1 MVPGH
6 VSSFLATFSSRER
19 KDKGDVMSQS
29 KIRNKNSKATQVMQ
43 LILGIRKH
51 YPDGSQ
57 LIPVGGA
64 SFTVTAL
71 TELMQS
77 FVDQRADVETAK
89 AAVRAKVE
97 NERTQAPSKL
107 AVIRAFVTVLRG
119 AYGNSADI
127 LADFGLAPLKV
138 ATPLTAEEKAV
149 AVARREATRAARH
162 TMGKNQKKAVKG
174 AIKASLVVTPANG
187 SAPGAPTG
195 NPPAGG
201 TTPRA

>member
-1 MVPGH
+1 
-6 VSSFLATFSSRER
+6 
-19 KDKGDVMSQS
+19 MSAI
-29 KIRNKNSKATQVMQ
+29 KNKNSNATQVKQ
-43 LILGIRKH
+43 FVLGIQKH

-71 TELMQS
+71 TQLMQD
-77 FVDQRADVETAK
+77 FVDNRAAVETAK
-89 AAVRAKVE
+89 ATTRAKVE
-97 NERTQAPSKL
+97 TERLQAPSQL
-107 AVIRAFVTVLRG
+107 AVIRAFVTIVRG

-127 LADFGLAPLKV
+127 LADFGLTPLKV
-138 ATPLTAEEKAV
+138 PTPMTAEEKAV
-149 AVARREATRAARH
+149 AVAKREATRAARH